1 MERQGEIVT
10 NTYESKAVEFL
21 GLAIAA
27 SDDIII
33 NEPQDSGF
41 DAVAN
46 RDNLV
51 RIAQVYAT
59 LATIPSGDKPKAV
72 L

>member
-1 MERQGEIVT
+1 LERQGEIVT

-27 SDDIII
+27 GDEITL
-33 NEPQDSGF
+33 NEPSDSGY